1 MSEASLS
8 SVEAPPSCTESEPA
22 PARGEVEVVGEGEV
36 VREGEVVGEGE
47 AVREGEAVAVGEGE
61 AVCEGERDPLGELR
75 ASLGLP
81 VRSGGTPINSNLDV
95 TLRRVGIA
103 LLAAGTGFL
112 LLWRVMTWLNA

>member
-22 PARGEVEVVGEGEV
+22 PARGEV